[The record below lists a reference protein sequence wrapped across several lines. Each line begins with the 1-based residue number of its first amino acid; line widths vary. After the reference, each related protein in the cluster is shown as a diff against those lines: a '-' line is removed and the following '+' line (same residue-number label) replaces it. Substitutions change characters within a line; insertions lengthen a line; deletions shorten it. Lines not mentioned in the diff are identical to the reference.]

1 MYIIMVRN
9 RKEAAGL
16 YEDVIAA
23 LEELAGWLE
32 AFPGNRKQV
41 EACIEKLK
49 RPELTDF
56 QRRQVRHMLSGDM
69 LFHPKWLGD
78 LWLPDFPPDGSRW
91 PWQNYLARVRDLC
104 QRGLAD

>member
-1 MYIIMVRN
+1 M
-9 RKEAAGL
+9 

-32 AFPGNRKQV
+32 VSPGNQKQV
-41 EACIEKLK
+41 LECVEKLK

-56 QRRQVRHMLSGDM
+56 QRRQVRHLLSGEM

-78 LWLPDFPPDGSRW
+78 LYLPDFPADGTRW
-91 PWQNYLARVRDLC
+91 PWHNYLARIRDLC
-104 QRGLAD
+104 QREL